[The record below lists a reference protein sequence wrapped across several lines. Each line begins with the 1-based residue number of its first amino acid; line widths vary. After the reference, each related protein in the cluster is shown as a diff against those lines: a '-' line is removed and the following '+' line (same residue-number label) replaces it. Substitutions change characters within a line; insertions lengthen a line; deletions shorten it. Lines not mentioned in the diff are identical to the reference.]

1 MFGFS
6 HPFTHFTVKT
16 LKGLF
21 KRSSTL
27 TINIHRKHIPGFY
40 SAGEASYVKPVV
52 REGWVGGSSTI
63 KTRSYKLKTPWL
75 YSKPMQVS
83 RVGTCVKIAEYK
95 LKIYKYLLNIKLMSM
110 IQFVYYIIT
119 VLSKSFFP
127 SYIHLNTIHLK
138 SSWSPASFHWLFNCL
153 LVRRTYRYKKRANWK
168 IITL

>member
-52 REGWVGGSSTI
+52 RECWVGGYSTI

-75 YSKPMQVS
+75 YSNPLQVS

-95 LKIYKYLLNIKLMSM
+95 LKIYKYLLNIKWAWYSLYK
-110 IQFVYYIIT
+110 ILL
-119 VLSKSFFP
+119 LSKSLFN

-138 SSWSPASFHWLFNCL
+138 KSWSPASFHWLLTCW
-153 LVRRTYRYKKRANWK
+153 LVLRTYGYKKRANWK
-168 IITL
+168 ILTL

>member
-75 YSKPMQVS
+75 YSNPMQVS
-83 RVGTCVKIAEYK
+83 RVGRPTCVKIAEYK
-95 LKIYKYLLNIKLMSM
+95 LKLYKYLLNIKWAWYSL
-110 IQFVYYIIT
+110 YIILL
-119 VLSKSFFP
+119 LSKSFFP

-138 SSWSPASFHWLFNCL
+138 SSWSPASFHWLLTCL
-153 LVRRTYRYKKRANWK
+153 LFRRTYGYKKRANWK
-168 IITL
+168 ILTL